1 MYTFD
6 QLNAYGKA
14 NAMSR
19 YNDAPDDWADE
30 IIANAKRDGP
40 ARGFVIEDIA
50 WSGFHSQGDGAS
62 WTGGI
67 HLPSFIEY
75 HNKPESEDFSKYTIM
90 LELIKDGWTE
100 KYIEVARHGY
110 LYSHSGTMHV
120 SDISDNFYNASED
133 GTTCIDAGILEGA
146 NAYELIQSIDAYS
159 MLSEL
164 QEWMESKAKKYADDI
179 YIQLR
184 DEYDAYTSEERFK
197 EVCDINDWRFDT
209 NGYLTTTQE

>member
-6 QLNAYGKA
+6 QLNHYGKA

-40 ARGFVIEDIA
+40 ARGFNIDEVT

-62 WTGGI
+62 WTGSI
-67 HLPSFIEY
+67 HMPTFIEY
-75 HNKPESEDFSKYTIM
+75 HNKPDSEDFSQYVV
-90 LELIKDGWTE
+90 LAELIKDGWTQ
-100 KYIEVARHGY
+100 KLVAVDRRAY
-110 LYSHSGTMHV
+110 FYNHSGTMLV
-120 SDISDNFYNASED
+120 DDIQDNFYNASED

-146 NAYELIQSIDAYS
+146 DAFQLIQSIDAYS
-159 MLSEL
+159 MLNEL
-164 QEWMESKAKKYADDI
+164 QDWMEQKARDYATDI
-179 YIQLR
+179 YKKLR

-197 EVCDINDWRFDT
+197 DICDINDWRFNA
-209 NGYLTTTQE
+209 NGYLIEQE

>member
-6 QLNAYGKA
+6 QLNHYGKA

-40 ARGFVIEDIA
+40 ARGFNIDEVS

-62 WTGGI
+62 WTGSI
-67 HLPSFIEY
+67 HIPTFIEY
-75 HNKPESEDFSKYTIM
+75 HNKPDSEDFSQYVV
-90 LELIKDGWTE
+90 LAELIKDGWTQ
-100 KYIEVARHGY
+100 KLVAVDRRAY
-110 LYSHSGTMHV
+110 FYNHSGTMLV
-120 SDISDNFYNASED
+120 DDIQDNFYNASED

-146 NAYELIQSIDAYS
+146 DAFQLIQSIEAYS
-159 MLSEL
+159 MLNEL
-164 QEWMESKAKKYADDI
+164 QDWMEQKARDYATDI
-179 YIQLR
+179 YKKLR

-197 EVCDINDWRFDT
+197 DICDINNWRFDHR
-209 NGYLTTTQE
+209 GVLIEQE

>member
-6 QLNAYGKA
+6 QLNHYGKA

-40 ARGFVIEDIA
+40 ARGFNIDEVS

-62 WTGGI
+62 WTGSI
-67 HLPSFIEY
+67 HIPTFIEY
-75 HNKPESEDFSKYTIM
+75 HNKPDSEDFSKYVV
-90 LELIKDGWTE
+90 LAELIKDGWTQ
-100 KYIEVARHGY
+100 KLVAVDRRAY
-110 LYSHSGTMHV
+110 FYNHSGTMLV
-120 SDISDNFYNASED
+120 DDIQDNFYNASED

-146 NAYELIQSIDAYS
+146 DAYELIQSIEAYS
-159 MLSEL
+159 MLNEL
-164 QEWMESKAKKYADDI
+164 QDWMEQKARDYATDI
-179 YIQLR
+179 YKKLR

-197 EVCDINDWRFDT
+197 DICDINDWRFDY
-209 NGYLTTTQE
+209 NGYLIEQE